1 MVYAYSSM
9 MIMGLYNKHLTKQTY
24 LIFRNSIPF
33 NWNMEKQLILLLL
46 LTIVESKV
54 NKCPCNHFVK
64 METLLP
70 PEHIATIIDNESSC
84 LFRIINF
91 TDFLFH
97 FFKFNDTLCTHLY
110 MDQIFG
116 IESVLPSVF
125 TNDRCR
131 NSSTTYSVSSIH
143 VDNITHT
150 YMYDG

>member
-1 MVYAYSSM
+1 
-9 MIMGLYNKHLTKQTY
+9 MG
-24 LIFRNSIPF
+24 
-33 NWNMEKQLILLLL
+33 KQLFLLLL
-46 LTIVESKV
+46 LTIVEFKV
-54 NKCPCNHFVK
+54 KIFRCNHFVK

-70 PEHIATIIDNESSC
+70 PEPIATIIDNESSC

-97 FFKFNDTLCTHLY
+97 FFKFNDTLCTYLY
-110 MDQIFG
+110 IDQIFG

-131 NSSTTYSVSSIH
+131 NSSMTCNVSSIH

-150 YMYDG
+150 YMYDVNYTDTTPFRYFTGLDIYFTETKCTQLFL